1 MGMPSEEY
9 WHENYKSAYR
19 EAYKIRKEERNWEL
33 WLQGL
38 YFYHAIAVALNNAF
52 SKGRKLEYMAEPIRI
67 FPMTEEE
74 EAEEEKKKAEALER
88 RLNAFAEAFNRKQ
101 NGR

>member
-1 MGMPSEEY
+1 MSPEDY
-9 WHENYKSAYR
+9 WHSNYASAYK

-38 YFYHAIAVALNNAF
+38 YFYHAIAIALNNAF
-52 SKGRKLEYMAEPIRI
+52 GKGQKLEYMNEPLRI

-74 EAEEEKKKAEALER
+74 EREKEEQQAREIER
-88 RLNAFAEAFNRKQ
+88 RLNAFAQRFNERKQ
-101 NGR
+101 HHN